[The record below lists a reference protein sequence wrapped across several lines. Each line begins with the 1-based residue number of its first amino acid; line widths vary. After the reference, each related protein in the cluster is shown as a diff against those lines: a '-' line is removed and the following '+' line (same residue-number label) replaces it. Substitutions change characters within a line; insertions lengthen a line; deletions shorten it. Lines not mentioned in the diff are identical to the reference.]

1 MKGKL
6 IKRTNE
12 RYDLYYSEDINQL
25 NTIASTQH
33 EPNIGKLS
41 IQNCQVIENGY
52 DLDELAKDYAINQLA
67 NPNEYEH
74 SIYAATIQNTYMVGF
89 QKALELLG
97 DKKFSEK
104 DVHHAL
110 HLMNNQ
116 GRLAYIDNAL
126 EMVKKSTEQRDNIIQ
141 SLKQN
146 EWDVE
151 VEMECGC
158 NGKYLTL
165 NGTNSICCGDIRPKL
180 DADSCLIFNKI

>member
-25 NTIASTQH
+25 NTIASTQY
-33 EPNIGKLS
+33 ELNIGKLS

-52 DLDELAKDYAINQLA
+52 DLDELAIERYGND
-67 NPNEYEH
+67 PNLFGGQRDGFKE
-74 SIYAATIQNTYMVGF
+74 GF
-89 QKALELLG
+89 QKALELLC
-97 DKKFSEK
+97 DKNFSEK

-141 SLKQN
+141 SLQQT

-151 VEMECGC
+151 IEMETCSMNPLDLDCSEIVERPKINANGC
-158 NGKYLTL
+158 LTL
-165 NGTNSICCGDIRPKL
+165 KRI
-180 DADSCLIFNKI
+180 

>member
-41 IQNCQVIENGY
+41 IQNCQAIENGYY

-89 QKALELLG
+89 KKALELLG
-97 DKKFSEK
+97 DKKYSEE
-104 DVHHAL
+104 DIIIA
-110 HLMNNQ
+110 MTCMQ
-116 GRLAYIDNAL
+116 GQEVFYEKTYEETQKSRESYIKNY
-126 EMVKKSTEQRDNIIQ
+126 IQ
-141 SLKQN
+141 SLQQA
-146 EWDVE
+146 EWDVWITMACGLSNGCTE
-151 VEMECGC
+151 PNVEC
-158 NGKYLTL
+158 
-165 NGTNSICCGDIRPKL
+165 
-180 DADSCLIFNKI
+180 SCEIVPAVDEEGFLIFNKI